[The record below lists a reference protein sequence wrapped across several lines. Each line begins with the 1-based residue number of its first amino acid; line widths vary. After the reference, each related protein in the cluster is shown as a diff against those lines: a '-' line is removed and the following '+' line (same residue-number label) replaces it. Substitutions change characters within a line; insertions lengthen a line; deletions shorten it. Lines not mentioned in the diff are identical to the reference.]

1 MQKIQLDI
9 NNHPATNLL
18 KNKKR
23 FSRIEIIKDTQTNE
37 EQITIDFDI
46 FQDETKE
53 IHTHKNLIVVPPGY
67 KHIN

>member
-1 MQKIQLDI
+1 MQKIQLDL

-23 FSRIEIIKDTQTNE
+23 ISRIEIIKDAQTNE
-37 EQITIDFDI
+37 EQISIDFNI
-46 FQDETKE
+46 FQDDEKE
-53 IHTHKNLIVVPPGY
+53 IHPRKNLIVVPPGY